1 MISIAKRQRR
11 EFVVSRIAINFVNN
25 DWLHL
30 TVHANIPFNTVA
42 HENAAV
48 ERMTIEVNKS
58 PDHARYGP
66 WRAQ

>member
-1 MISIAKRQRR
+1 MCS
-11 EFVVSRIAINFVNN
+11 IAINFSNAEG
-25 DWLHL
+25 LQL
-30 TVHANIPFNTVA
+30 TVFVDIPFNNVA

-66 WRAQ
+66 WQAR